1 MYNYIPLNYQNINI
15 EAGTY
20 NPSPVKAYN
29 NKTFGFWVRALFQ
42 RITSVI
48 DFELPDTW
56 QGTIRDFFLYCIYK
70 YGYVAIFD
78 IDETGLAFQPA
89 SLKGYNF
96 YYQPTDAV
104 ISNPALKK
112 SLSLEIGKECELL
125 KLTPDYIGVWDIIEF
140 YAERFSSLDNAINM
154 SLINSKTP
162 FILGAK
168 NKTAQSA
175 LKKIL
180 DKVNAGEPAVVF
192 DEKLMN
198 DPNSKD
204 TPFQLL
210 EIMRNP
216 KEYYLTSD
224 QLQDFQTILNNFDAE
239 IGIPTLPYQKK
250 ERLVKAEADLRMYD
264 GCARS
269 LTWYNTLQASIE
281 EVKKLYPDITL
292 TATLHYAD
300 VNLTEA
306 EEEQEEGVENGTF

>member
-1 MYNYIPLNYQNINI
+1 M
-15 EAGTY
+15 
-20 NPSPVKAYN
+20 
-29 NKTFGFWVRALFQ
+29 GF
-42 RITSVI
+42 
-48 DFELPDTW
+48 
-56 QGTIRDFFLYCIYK
+56 
-70 YGYVAIFD
+70 
-78 IDETGLAFQPA
+78 
-89 SLKGYNF
+89 
-96 YYQPTDAV
+96 
-104 ISNPALKK
+104 
-112 SLSLEIGKECELL
+112 
-125 KLTPDYIGVWDIIEF
+125 
-140 YAERFSSLDNAINM
+140 
-154 SLINSKTP
+154 
-162 FILGAK
+162 
-168 NKTAQSA
+168 
-175 LKKIL
+175 L

-250 ERLVKAEADLRMYD
+250 ERLVKAEADMRMYD

-292 TATLHYAD
+292 SATLHYAD

-306 EEEQEEGVENGTF
+306 EEEQEEGVDNGTF